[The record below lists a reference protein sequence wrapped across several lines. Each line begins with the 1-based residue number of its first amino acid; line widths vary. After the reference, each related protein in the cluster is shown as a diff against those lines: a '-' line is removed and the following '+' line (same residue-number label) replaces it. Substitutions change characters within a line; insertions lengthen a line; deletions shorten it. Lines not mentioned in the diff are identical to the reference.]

1 MKAGDDDISVAVR
14 HGDEW
19 FAFDVADPSDVR
31 YVQAPSGWMPY
42 PKTPEDAER
51 MIEEVAAWTPQREIA
66 AAYERRDA
74 IQAQINALD
83 AEERAAQRG
92 AAQRAADERDAEAE
106 AKRLQSIASGLVRGA
121 T

>member
-1 MKAGDDDISVAVR
+1 
-14 HGDEW
+14 
-19 FAFDVADPSDVR
+19 
-31 YVQAPSGWMPY
+31 
-42 PKTPEDAER
+42 
-51 MIEEVAAWTPQREIA
+51 VAAPQREIA